1 MNKEEIV
8 DALIDLDQKVYTL
21 LMGFV
26 GKEKVDEMMEDIRE
40 VEKVLVYLTETTKEM
55 GEFLGVP
62 DLEEKCKAAYEKWK
76 KGKSE

>member
-1 MNKEEIV
+1 MSKEEIV

-40 VEKVLVYLTETTKEM
+40 VEKVLVYLTGTTKEM
-55 GEFLGVP
+55 GEFLGIS

-76 KGKSE
+76 REKSE